1 MQLNHMKSLDVRER
15 LNSLYFWNPLYF
27 WIIWYDSYLPYKIY
41 LNHQIKKNKN
51 KGKKKYRILFNY
63 FLIIENLVYL
73 MPVFWLKKNQHTQ
86 KPLPLTLLRCAK
98 RCVDIVAR
106 PKLRRLY
113 EWRIYDIVSTGPLG
127 PRIRVLAKV
136 ESMGNIPERLMAVR
150 KQW

>member
-73 MPVFWLKKNQHTQ
+73 MPVFWYKKQHTQ
-86 KPLPLTLLRCAK
+86 KTHFR
-98 RCVDIVAR
+98 
-106 PKLRRLY
+106 
-113 EWRIYDIVSTGPLG
+113 
-127 PRIRVLAKV
+127 
-136 ESMGNIPERLMAVR
+136 
-150 KQW
+150 